1 MCDIVCKARE
11 GLNVNF
17 QEVVFAMPLW
27 ACILVA
33 FVPAVLVALI
43 MRPLSYVLD
52 TSKQTD
58 KLRTSLTTL
67 VGTAFAFLVSLST
80 NTLWRESVQ
89 LSGAIG
95 DMAVQERDLYLLMQQ
110 KAPAEADRLLDLLN
124 RHNDLVLEEELRDGA
139 TVGNLGLDQVVS
151 DLTDLVDN
159 LDPDLNQLNRIMS
172 ALDDFL
178 YSRDEYLSKLNVPG
192 IPDIMWFAVLTLGL
206 FFVALLALQH
216 GSKSRRFTGLVM
228 GGVIFAVGLI
238 QLPMWTLSTFYMDQ
252 SMAGDSLAD
261 AATGSQPATITSAL
275 TAVVL
280 AVGVLVL
287 LVVVTGLWE
296 RRRLRVDR
304 QQEIEDD
311 DVVEGEVRDVLIQIR
326 DEMRTERAA
335 RAEQSADKTDQGPTN
350 SD

>member
-1 MCDIVCKARE
+1 MRDIVCKARE
-11 GLNVNF
+11 GLNVYF
-17 QEVVFAMPLW
+17 QDVVFALPLL

-33 FVPAVLVALI
+33 FVPAALIALI

-52 TSKQTD
+52 TSKQTE
-58 KLRTSLTTL
+58 KLRTSLSGL
-67 VGTAFAFLVSLST
+67 VATAFVFLVSLST
-80 NTLWRESVQ
+80 NTLWRESVA

-124 RHNDLVLEEELRDGA
+124 KHNDLVLQEELREGA
-139 TVGNLGLDQVVS
+139 TVGNPALDDVVS

-159 LDPDLNQLNRIMS
+159 LDSDLNQLDRIKS

-178 YSRDEYLSKLNVPG
+178 FSRDEYLSNLNVPG
-192 IPDIMWFAVLTLGL
+192 IPDIMWFAVIALGL

-216 GSKSRRFTGLVM
+216 GSKSRRFTSLVM
-228 GGVIFAVGLI
+228 VGVIFAVGLI

-252 SMAGDSLAD
+252 QMAGDSLDD
-261 AATGSQPATITSAL
+261 AATGSQPATITGAL
-275 TAVVL
+275 IAVAL

-287 LVVVTGLWE
+287 LVVGTGLWE
-296 RRRLRVDR
+296 RRRLQIDR
-304 QQEIEDD
+304 QQEVEDD
-311 DVVEGEVRDVLIQIR
+311 DIVEGEVRDVLIQIR